1 MKKLLIL
8 FSVLFML
15 ISCQQPNVSSPN
27 ESSPSV
33 NTEEQQLNQLLAS
46 GVISTFCNNTII
58 QHYTVTCTIQI
69 FVSEEAK
76 DVLVGCR
83 IITHKGNEK
92 EVSAMAIREVRSDEK
107 VYKLKIASV
116 SAVESKFSEDH
127 PIMVVKNP
135 SARRASKNLVKI
147 KIYEQAN
154 KIISIAKTIS
164 FSSINVVMGARIS

>member
-1 MKKLLIL
+1 MKKFLIL

-69 FVSEEAK
+69 FISEEAK
-76 DVLVGCR
+76 DTLVFDYIATGCLSNR
-83 IITHKGNEK
+83 HIDVGGACLTFDFEK
-92 EVSAMAIREVRSDEK
+92 KYSTIEEAAAFDGRPEAIRRMFIVPQ
-107 VYKLKIASV
+107 YW
-116 SAVESKFSEDH
+116 
-127 PIMVVKNP
+127 
-135 SARRASKNLVKI
+135 
-147 KIYEQAN
+147 
-154 KIISIAKTIS
+154 SI
-164 FSSINVVMGARIS
+164 RHD